1 MRRTTAIACVL
12 ALACAVLRAD
22 AAGSAVAALGC
33 GAGDCCYSGAAN
45 AQRYCACADA
55 FRRSGALNACAAVRC
70 AAGPPPG
77 ECEKLLAVPPA
88 RAAEAPDCV
97 CTKEYAPV
105 CVSGKTFGN
114 ACEVRR
120 HCAPSLNAWSR
131 NQSKGVLT
139 RRPCLQAHCAGIQG
153 GLTPGEC

>member
-1 MRRTTAIACVL
+1 MRRTAILVACAL

-55 FRRSGALNACAAVRC
+55 FRRSSALTVCATVRC
-70 AAGPPPG
+70 AAGPLLG

-88 RAAEAPDCV
+88 RAAEASDCI
-97 CTKEYAPV
+97 CTKEYEPV

-120 HCAPSLNAWSR
+120 HCSR
-131 NQSKGVLT
+131 TCGASRIGPQL
-139 RRPCLQAHCAGIQG
+139 
-153 GLTPGEC
+153 